1 MAHVKAGGTT
11 SLGRDSQSKRLGI
24 KVYGGQFTKSGSIL
38 IRQRGTKFHPGQ
50 NVKRGKDDTL
60 YATTDGYVQ
69 FAKRKLKKFT
79 GNFKLTTI
87 VSVTT
92 KK

>member
-11 SLGRDSQSKRLGI
+11 SLGRDSKSKRLGI

-38 IRQRGTKFHPGQ
+38 VRQRGTKFHPGQ
-50 NVKRGKDDTL
+50 NVSRGNDDTL
-60 YATTDGYVQ
+60 YATIDGYVQ
-69 FAKRKLKKFT
+69 FAQRKLKKFT
-79 GNFKLTTI
+79 GNLKLTTI
-87 VSVTT
+87 VNVST

>member
-1 MAHVKAGGTT
+1 MAHVKAGGTS

-24 KVYGGQFTKSGSIL
+24 KIYGGQFVKAGGI
-38 IRQRGTKFHPGQ
+38 IVRQRGTKYRPGE
-50 NVKRGKDDTL
+50 NVKKGNDDTL
-60 YATTDGYVQ
+60 YSGINGYVK

-79 GNFKLTTI
+79 GNLKQVTI
-87 VSVTT
+87 VNVLA